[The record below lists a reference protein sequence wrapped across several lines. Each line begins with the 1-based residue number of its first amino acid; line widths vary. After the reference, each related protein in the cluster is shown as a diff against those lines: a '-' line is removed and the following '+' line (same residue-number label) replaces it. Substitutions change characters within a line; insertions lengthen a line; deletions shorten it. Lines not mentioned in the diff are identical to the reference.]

1 MAWHSDQEVDTR
13 EGHALVQV
21 FKCEACDRLKAR
33 RVVSNLRNVILIA
46 AILLAMMQIIATEKL
61 GATNA
66 VLDANGNPVE
76 RA

>member
-1 MAWHSDQEVDTR
+1 VIASR
-13 EGHALVQV
+13 RAAL
-21 FKCEACDRLKAR
+21 FLT
-33 RVVSNLRNVILIA
+33 LRNVILIA